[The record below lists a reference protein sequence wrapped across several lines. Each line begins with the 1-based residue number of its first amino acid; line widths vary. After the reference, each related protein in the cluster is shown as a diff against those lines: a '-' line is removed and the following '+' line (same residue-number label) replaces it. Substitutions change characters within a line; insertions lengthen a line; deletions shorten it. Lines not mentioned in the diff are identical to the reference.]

1 MTREEAIKNLELMR
15 AEVEWEYTMEYAAA
29 IDKAIEALSPSRSR
43 VKWLNVIETTLI
55 RAETARKDIDLVL
68 VMRIL
73 RDILEEDVRNGC
85 KTDN

>member
-1 MTREEAIKNLELMR
+1 MTRAEAIKTLELMR

-29 IDKAIEALSPSRSR
+29 IDKAIEALSPSRAK
-43 VKWLNVIETTLI
+43 VKWLDTVETALV

-73 RDILEEDVRNGC
+73 RDMLEEDVRNERR
-85 KTDN
+85 TDD